1 MGDLDGLNALL
12 KGVPEPAV
20 TPELRRLIVD
30 AALLAGDAATA
41 CKQEPALRTFFPDD
55 PFPAK
60 LQVFCQFNAGKGREA
75 GLGIDL
81 LREQKISD
89 PAFFAAADAL
99 NGIRP
104 GKLDSLPMANPLTL
118 AMARAAKL
126 AIPESAV
133 GATQPPAILRTI
145 ALMPSASL
153 EARLAAAER
162 AEAVGALDT
171 EALRQLYAS
180 LTFTPQELAAPLNP
194 TATPRSRAL
203 LFRAAEQQALPAA
216 KAEVIAKALSLAG
229 DGTGY
234 FAAARLFAPQ
244 IAAIK
249 PAPELAA
256 FAFAAAR
263 ALFAA
268 QRTDAAM
275 AWVGLARS
283 QGLAS
288 EAAAGTAAALWPLA
302 HLAAAETDRPTSAN
316 VLAAWRKVRS
326 DLPAPAAQRRAA
338 VLYGLL
344 AALGDKVPNEDWLAL
359 YDAPGVVSALVP
371 RPALW
376 HGLRLA
382 AEDLRL
388 GETVMLGLAS
398 IGEPGLTQVDPTD
411 IYQVVSALRL
421 LGLDADARALA
432 VEAAIANG
440 V

>member
-1 MGDLDGLNALL
+1 LA
-12 KGVPEPAV
+12 PAAAFEASVAEFFV
-20 TPELRRLIVD
+20 TS
-30 AALLAGDAATA
+30 
-41 CKQEPALRTFFPDD
+41 Q
-55 PFPAK
+55 
-60 LQVFCQFNAGKGREA
+60 NEA
-75 GLGIDL
+75 GLGVDL

-99 NGIRP
+99 NGIAP
-104 GKLDSLPMANPLTL
+104 GKLDSLTVASPLTL

-126 AIPESAV
+126 ALPESAV
-133 GATQPPAILRTI
+133 GAAQPPAILRAI
-145 ALMPSASL
+145 AMMPSASP
-153 EARLAAAER
+153 EVRLAAAER

-171 EALRQLYAS
+171 EALRQLYGS
-180 LTFTPQELAAPLNP
+180 LSFTAQELAAPLN
-194 TATPRSRAL
+194 AAGTPRSRAL
-203 LFRAAEQQALPAA
+203 LFRAADQQALPAA

-229 DGTGY
+229 DGEAF

-244 IAAIK
+244 IASIK
-249 PAPELAA
+249 PAPELAG
-256 FAFAAAR
+256 FAFSAAR

-268 QRTDAAM
+268 QRSDAAM
-275 AWVGLARS
+275 AWVDLSRS
-283 QGLAS
+283 QGLIS

-302 HLAAAETDRPTSAN
+302 HLAGAETDRPTSAN

-326 DLPAPAAQRRAA
+326 DLPAAAAQRRAA

-344 AALGDKVPNEDWLAL
+344 AALGDKVPTAEWLTL
-359 YDAPGVVSALVP
+359 YDAPAVVPALVP

-388 GETVMLGLAS
+388 GETVMLGIAS

-411 IYQVVSALRL
+411 IFQVVASLHL

-432 VEAAIANG
+432 LEAAIANG